1 MTTRRLLWVTIRRW
15 YVVLLG
21 LALTVGVCLAVRS
34 AASTVYWSRTVVTV
48 LQPHENPLHNEDS
61 SLVGLASSLV
71 IRANG
76 GPVTTKTSSSET
88 TLYGE
93 GVIDGSR
100 VRLRDV
106 GSQWT
111 SSIPDPVIYVEAVGP
126 SEQVVADR
134 VDAMVDALRT
144 DLDTIQTD
152 LAVDHRSLAFLQVTP
167 ERPTVTPVSGDRTRA
182 VAASALLGLVLTAI
196 ALAFVDRRWPVPDR
210 ARAGAQSA

>member
-1 MTTRRLLWVTIRRW
+1 
-15 YVVLLG
+15 
-21 LALTVGVCLAVRS
+21 
-34 AASTVYWSRTVVTV
+34 
-48 LQPHENPLHNEDS
+48 
-61 SLVGLASSLV
+61 
-71 IRANG
+71 
-76 GPVTTKTSSSET
+76 
-88 TLYGE
+88 
-93 GVIDGSR
+93 
-100 VRLRDV
+100 
-106 GSQWT
+106 
-111 SSIPDPVIYVEAVGP
+111 
-126 SEQVVADR
+126 VVADR